1 MDDQQTQPADA
12 MQIPEDQVVANLE
25 AKAQEHFT
33 NWQRSVADYQNLKK
47 QNEKD
52 RQEVVQYAVSNTVLA
67 FTPIYDN
74 LKRAVKHI
82 PAEQLELDWVKGVTH
97 IIKQFEDALQLFSI
111 ELIPTIGQPFDH
123 AKHHAVSK
131 MKKEGVATDTILEE
145 VKSGFIMGGK
155 VIEPAQVVV
164 AE

>member
-1 MDDQQTQPADA
+1 MDDQQTPQPEA
-12 MQIPEDQVVANLE
+12 MQIPDDQVVANLE
-25 AKAQEHFT
+25 AKAQEHFA

-111 ELIPTIGQPFDH
+111 TVIPTVGQPFDH

-131 MKKEGVATDTILEE
+131 IKQEGAATDTILDE
-145 VKSGFIMGGK
+145 VKTGFTMNGK

>member
-1 MDDQQTQPADA
+1 MDDQQQQQPDA
-12 MQIPEDQVVANLE
+12 MQIPDDQVVANLE
-25 AKAQEHFT
+25 AKAQEHFA
-33 NWQRSVADYQNLKK
+33 NWQRAVADYQNLKK

-52 RQEVVQYAVSNTVLA
+52 RQDVVQFAVSNTVLA

-82 PAEQLELDWVKGVTH
+82 PADQLELDWVKGVTH
-97 IIKQFEDALQLFSI
+97 IIKQFEESLKIFNIA
-111 ELIPTIGQPFDH
+111 LIPTVGQPFDH
-123 AKHHAVSK
+123 TKHHAVSK
-131 MKKEGVATDTILEE
+131 VKQEGVATDTILDE
-145 VKSGFIMGGK
+145 VKSGFMMNDK

>member
-1 MDDQQTQPADA
+1 MDDQQTPQPEAI
-12 MQIPEDQVVANLE
+12 QIPDDQVVANLE
-25 AKAQEHFT
+25 AKAQEHFA

-111 ELIPTIGQPFDH
+111 TVIPTVGQPFDH

-131 MKKEGVATDTILEE
+131 IKQEGVATDTILDE
-145 VKSGFIMGGK
+145 VKTGFTMNGK